1 MLIAVALGAI
11 LAPLNSTMIAVA
23 LPQIIDDFD
32 TDLETAAWLVTGY
45 LIVLAALQ
53 PVTGKLGDRLGRRRL
68 MLVGLVAFAAVS
80 LGASLAPSL
89 GVLIVFRLLQAVT
102 IALTLPNYVAFLRA
116 VLPADRR
123 AAGFGM
129 LGSAIGIAAGL
140 GPLLGGLAIAA
151 ADWRAIFYVN
161 VPLVAL
167 ALLMAWRVVPE
178 RGAKPERSPFD
189 LLGSILVSVVLVG
202 AGLLILQGRQSLAAP
217 AIALIVVALAALA
230 GLLMRHELAH
240 PDPVIN
246 PRLFRNRAFTAATS
260 GVSLSNLS
268 FYTLLVAL
276 PIVLAA
282 NLDWSGARIGLA
294 LTLLSGP
301 TIVFATIGGRLADRF
316 GRRAPAVAGL
326 VVATVAL
333 VPLAVLGLDNVAAML
348 ASIAVAGAG
357 FGLALASHQTAAV
370 ESVPPAEAGA
380 ASGLFSTGRYLGSI
394 VGSVVLAVALVTT
407 TDGTTGFQAVA
418 AITAVAALLAAI
430 VSLGLPGRKATMA
443 RVAAAE

>member
-1 MLIAVALGAI
+1 
-11 LAPLNSTMIAVA
+11 MIAVA
-23 LPQIIDDFD
+23 MPRIIDEFD
-32 TDLETAAWLVTGY
+32 TSLETAGWLVAGY

-53 PVTGKLGDRLGRRRL
+53 PVTGKLGDRFGRRRL

-102 IALTLPNYVAFLRA
+102 IALTLPNYVAFLRGA
-116 VLPADRR
+116 LSADRR

-129 LGSAIGIAAGL
+129 LGAAIGIAAGF
-140 GPLLGGLAIAA
+140 GPTIGGLMIAF
-151 ADWRAIFYVN
+151 ADWRAVFYVN
-161 VPLVAL
+161 IPLVAL
-167 ALLMAWRVVPE
+167 ALYMAWRMVPDGSAE
-178 RGAKPERSPFD
+178 PQQSPFD
-189 LLGSILVSVVLVG
+189 LFGSVLVSVVLVG

-217 AIALIVVALAALA
+217 AIALIAVALAALA
-230 GLLMRHELAH
+230 ALLIRRELAH

-246 PRLFRNRAFTAATS
+246 PRLFRNRAFTAATG

-268 FYTLLVAL
+268 FYTTLIAL

-282 NLDWSGARIGLA
+282 NLDWSSARIGLA

-301 TIVFATIGGRLADRF
+301 TIVLAPIGGRLADRL

-326 VVATVAL
+326 AVATAAL
-333 VPLAVLGLDNVAAML
+333 VPLAVLGTGNVDAML

-370 ESVPPAEAGA
+370 ESVPPAQAGA
-380 ASGLFSTGRYLGSI
+380 ASGLFSTGRYLGGI
-394 VGSVVLAVALVTT
+394 VGSVVLAVLLVTT
-407 TDGTTGFQAVA
+407 TDGASGFQAVA
-418 AITAVAALLAAI
+418 AITAVAALLAGL
-430 VSLGLPGRKATMA
+430 VSLGLPGRS
-443 RVAAAE
+443 RAAPAV